1 MKLTIHNQLGTTGQ
15 DTTVEGSVDDCLKA
29 IDQLKQA
36 SDNTNANK
44 REFDK
49 VGKAVENKIKESTEN
64 YLQKLKDE
72 HLIDMSTEDKNTIY
86 LSGTVGGMLDILH
99 LDLDDDY
106 PAHTMLDFQ
115 RALQREVNK
124 GRLKIK

>member
-1 MKLTIHNQLGTTGQ
+1 MKLTIHQQLGDTGQ

-49 VGKAVENKIKESTEN
+49 VGKAIENKIKESTEN

-124 GRLKIK
+124 GRLEIK